1 MNITINVDEA
11 QFKDL
16 LEKELNEMPKEEVH
30 ELVKIAFIQYV
41 TQDPKALKDLFVK
54 QSNNY
59 YDSSVSPT
67 NLLNKIIKEID
78 FSDIAAEIAEPIKD
92 LFKNGIKDIVEQVVA
107 RSIADAIMSNISTSG
122 LLERSFMQFYYNQ
135 KSIEANQQS

>member
-41 TQDPKALKDLFVK
+41 TQDSKALKDLFVK
-54 QSNNY
+54 QSNSY

-67 NLLNKIIKEID
+67 NLLNKIIEEID

-122 LLERSFMQFYYNQ
+122 LLEQQFMQFYYNQ
-135 KSIEANQQS
+135 KSIEANRQS